1 MTNEY
6 ILPERD
12 VKTILIAN
20 QSDQRREYLRSVLKV
35 EEYRILEVDNLLL
48 LIEALNSYRIDL
60 LVSEVDFP
68 GIMMVE
74 LLSYIRK
81 KYFDM
86 KVILTMECYSPE
98 LELNL
103 RPYKILYVVT
113 WPIREDLFRS
123 IVARGLEVDAREL
136 ACINYV

>member
-6 ILPERD
+6 ILPDRD
-12 VKTILIAN
+12 VKTILIAD
-20 QSDQRREYLRSVLKV
+20 QSDHRREYVRSVLKM

-48 LIEALNSYRIDL
+48 LIEALNSHRIDL

-113 WPIREDLFRS
+113 WPIREDLLRS
-123 IVARGLEVDAREL
+123 IVARGLEVEAREL
-136 ACINYV
+136 AYINCV